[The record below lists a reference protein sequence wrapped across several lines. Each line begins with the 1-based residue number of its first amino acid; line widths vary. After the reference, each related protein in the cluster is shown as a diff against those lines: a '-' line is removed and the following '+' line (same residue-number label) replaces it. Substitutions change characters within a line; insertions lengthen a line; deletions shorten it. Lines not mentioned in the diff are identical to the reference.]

1 MKMNWED
8 RMKVENEIVSVS
20 QACQM
25 KCSFEMVRYPTSSP
39 ICREATIYWKR
50 QILNQTIQKQV

>member
-20 QACQM
+20 QACAM
-25 KCSFEMVRYPTSSP
+25 KCSFEMVRYPFYVVQSAEKPQS
-39 ICREATIYWKR
+39 IGNDKF
-50 QILNQTIQKQV
+50 